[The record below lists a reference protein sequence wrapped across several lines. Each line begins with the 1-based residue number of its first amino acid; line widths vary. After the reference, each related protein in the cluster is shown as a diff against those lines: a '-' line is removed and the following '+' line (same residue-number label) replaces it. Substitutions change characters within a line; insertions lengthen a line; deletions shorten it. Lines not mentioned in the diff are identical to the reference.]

1 MHQLAQFIPH
11 PDFLRMPTR
20 KLKVSTPGR
29 VCLFG
34 EHQDYLMLP
43 VIPCAISLRVTI
55 EGSARIDRSIRI
67 DLPDIHS
74 KLEFPLDTTLP
85 YVVERDYYRSV
96 INVLKKHGYAFSHG
110 FDCTVT
116 GNIPINAGTSSSSA
130 LVVSWVNFLS
140 RMADEPRAL
149 APVELGKLA
158 HEAEVLEFG
167 EPGGMMDQYSTAVG
181 GVCAIDFF
189 PEVKVE
195 QLNVALKQFVI
206 GDSGEPKDTKH
217 ILARVKNQVIAVTKA
232 LEQQHPGFSLHTT
245 TVDALETFKTELS
258 TEQFELLTGT
268 IRNREITRE
277 ARTLM
282 QRTPLDHQ
290 KLGALL
296 SEHQN
301 YLRDVQKISTPK
313 IDRMLEAAM
322 KAGAYGGKI
331 NGSGGG
337 GCMFAYAPENPEL
350 VAEAIERDG
359 GKAYIVSA
367 DEGSRAEFI

>member
-1 MHQLAQFIPH
+1 
-11 PDFLRMPTR
+11 
-20 KLKVSTPGR
+20 
-29 VCLFG
+29 LFG

-43 VIPCAISLRVTI
+43 VIPCAISLCVTI
-55 EGSARIDRSIRI
+55 EGSARNDRSIRI
-67 DLPDIHS
+67 GLPDIHS
-74 KLEFPLDTTLP
+74 KLEFSLDATFP

-96 INVLKKHGYAFSHG
+96 INVLKKHGYAFSRG

-140 RMADEPRAL
+140 RMADEPRSL

-195 QLNVALKQFVI
+195 RLDTSLKQFVI

-217 ILARVKNQVIAVTKA
+217 ILARVKNQVVAVTKT
-232 LEQQHPGFSLHTT
+232 LEQKHSGFSLHTT
-245 TVDALETFKTELS
+245 TVDALELLKAELS
-258 TEQFELLTGT
+258 AEQFELLTGT
-268 IRNREITRE
+268 IRNRDITRE
-277 ARTLM
+277 ARALM
-282 QRTPLDHQ
+282 KRTPLDHR
-290 KLGALL
+290 KLGELL

-301 YLRDVQKISTPK
+301 NLRDVQKISTPK
-313 IDRMLEAAM
+313 IDRMLDAAR

-337 GCMFAYAPENPEL
+337 GCMFAYAPEHPEL
-350 VAEAIERDG
+350 IAEAIEREG

-367 DEGSRAEFI
+367 DEGSRVETA